1 MNRKIFEQII
11 AKIPHLTADGLMD
24 ISDASF
30 QFKRRDFVRST
41 LPLGQT
47 IAAIGFLSSI
57 GKSGRFSR
65 WQRSNCTPGNLKD
78 LIEWA
83 VGQKVSEGAIIVA
96 SIYLGF
102 TMGVQDG
109 TNAYF
114 NFLVPQMEFELARFA
129 NVQQVRMAVGQ

>member
-30 QFKRRDFVRST
+30 QLKRRDFVRST
-41 LPLGQT
+41 APLGQT
-47 IAAIGFLSSI
+47 IAAIEFLSSI

-65 WQRSNCTPGNLKD
+65 WQRTNCTPSNLKD

-96 SIYLGF
+96 AIYLGF

-109 TNAYF
+109 TKTYF